1 VYYLLVYLLN
11 KIEINLF
18 FTLLKLNFNQ
28 MRSEDIT
35 AIILICMFIFVVV
48 FTISMYNCLKNVD
61 VTYNRRVIPENVVRR
76 RLLRELLISIHYEIR
91 QEEIRRNMEAREQ
104 INRQL
109 QNTVIVINPLNHI
122 TIGTC

>member
-1 VYYLLVYLLN
+1 
-11 KIEINLF
+11 
-18 FTLLKLNFNQ
+18 

-35 AIILICMFIFVVV
+35 AIVLICMFIFVIV
-48 FTISMYNCLKNVD
+48 FTISMYNCLRNVD
-61 VTYNRRVIPENVVRR
+61 VTYNRRVSPENVIRR

-91 QEEIRRNMEAREQ
+91 QEEIRRNMEAQEQ

-109 QNTVIVINPLNHI
+109 QNTVIVINPLNEI

>member
-1 VYYLLVYLLN
+1 
-11 KIEINLF
+11 
-18 FTLLKLNFNQ
+18 

-48 FTISMYNCLKNVD
+48 FTISMYNCLRNVD
-61 VTYNRRVIPENVVRR
+61 VTYNRRVSPENVVRR

-91 QEEIRRNMEAREQ
+91 QEEIRRNMEAQEQ

-109 QNTVIVINPLNHI
+109 QNTVIVINVI
-122 TIGTC
+122 

>member
-1 VYYLLVYLLN
+1 
-11 KIEINLF
+11 
-18 FTLLKLNFNQ
+18 

>member
-1 VYYLLVYLLN
+1 
-11 KIEINLF
+11 
-18 FTLLKLNFNQ
+18 

-48 FTISMYNCLKNVD
+48 FTISMYNCLRNVD
-61 VTYNRRVIPENVVRR
+61 VTYNRRVIPENVIRR
-76 RLLRELLISIHYEIR
+76 RLLRELLINIHYEIR
-91 QEEIRRNMEAREQ
+91 QEEIRRNMEAQEQ

-109 QNTVIVINPLNHI
+109 QNTVIVINPLNKI